1 MGLSVL
7 SGKDNNNENNY
18 DNNSN
23 NYDNDNNVCLLMF
36 LFSIRVT
43 CKMSFRKTFLVWCV
57 LRRVQAVKEAS
68 VSSAS
73 VSQYCC
79 AL

>member
-1 MGLSVL
+1 MMIIIMTITVIIMIIMSVF
-7 SGKDNNNENNY
+7 E
-18 DNNSN
+18 
-23 NYDNDNNVCLLMF
+23 CF
-36 LFSIRVT
+36 LYMT

-57 LRRVQAVKEAS
+57 LRRVQAVGEAS

-79 AL
+79 AR